1 MPAHLYGLPVCD
13 VAKANAFSATWS
25 VVVPGI
31 EGSLAASAST
41 WVRIFACAIAF
52 ADGGAVGVGAVGVGA
67 GAGVTAT
74 TFTVP
79 DAETQA
85 GVPVRPR
92 AAHVAAS
99 TTPVRGS
106 FSRCC
111 AASTAARVCGPNAPA
126 TVTRKAFCKTPTD
139 GPTAPI
145 CNVVQLVVTPVP
157 DTGWPQAA
165 APTATGNA
173 FQVATSTAPVCLSP
187 CAFCQVDTAF
197 AVIGPKSPSGVALTA
212 RCRVTTAG
220 PCAPVVIV
228 AQSAVGGS
236 LLVAPAAANDV
247 RPSTATRASATWF
260 ARRRTRLQSKLGNS
274 NEALQERAIRRVREC
289 SDCCCLGCLE

>member
-13 VAKANAFSATWS
+13 VAKVNAFSATWS
-25 VVVPGI
+25 VVVPGCA
-31 EGSLAASAST
+31 GSLAASAST

-52 ADGGAVGVGAVGVGA
+52 ADGGAVGVGVGA

-85 GVPVRPR
+85 GVPVRPS
-92 AAHVAAS
+92 AAQVAAS

-111 AASTAARVCGPNAPA
+111 AASTAARVCGPNARS
-126 TVTRKAFCKTPTD
+126 TVTRKAFWRTPTD
-139 GPTAPI
+139 GPTAPT
-145 CNVVQLVVTPVP
+145 CNVVQLVVTPAP
-157 DTGWPQAA
+157 DTGWPQPA
-165 APTATGNA
+165 APTAMGNA
-173 FQVATSTAPVCLSP
+173 FQVAASTAPVCLRP
-187 CAFCQVDTAF
+187 CPFCQVETAF
-197 AVIGPKSPSGVALTA
+197 AVSGPKSPSAVALTA
-212 RCRVTTAG
+212 RCSVATAG
-220 PCAPVVIV
+220 PCAPVAIV

-247 RPSTATRASATWF
+247 RPSTATRARATWF
-260 ARRRTRLQSKLGNS
+260 ARRRTSAPLQV
-274 NEALQERAIRRVREC
+274 RAISRVRES
-289 SDCCCLGCLE
+289 SDCY

>member
-25 VVVPGI
+25 VVVPGC
-31 EGSLAASAST
+31 EESLAASAST
-41 WVRIFACAIAF
+41 CVRIFACAIAL
-52 ADGGAVGVGAVGVGA
+52 ADGGGAGVGV

-79 DAETQA
+79 ELETQA
-85 GVPVRPR
+85 GVPVRPS

-111 AASTAARVCGPNAPA
+111 AASTAARVCGPNARS
-126 TVTRKAFCKTPTD
+126 TVTRKAFWRTPTD
-139 GPTAPI
+139 GPTAPT
-145 CNVVQLVVTPVP
+145 CNVVQLVVTPAP
-157 DTGWPQAA
+157 DTGWPQPA
-165 APTATGNA
+165 APTAMGNA

-220 PCAPVVIV
+220 PCAPVAIV

-247 RPSTATRASATWF
+247 RPSTATRARATWF
-260 ARRRTRLQSKLGNS
+260 ARRRTRAPLQLRGDSSGS
-274 NEALQERAIRRVREC
+274 GMQ
-289 SDCCCLGCLE
+289 